1 VLDFAP
7 CFRRHVK
14 NLAILISGQGSNM
27 ASLARACRER
37 GWPARIAAVIAGSEA
52 APGIGLA
59 RSLGLPVEVLSH
71 RAFASR
77 EAYDAAL
84 AERLDTLSVDLVALA
99 GFMRILGDAFVRR
112 FEGRMV
118 NVHPSLLPAFPG
130 LDTHARALAA
140 GVRVHGATV
149 HLVTP
154 ALDHGPIL
162 VQAAVPVRDG
172 DDPPTLAARVLRV
185 EHRIYPAAVQ
195 WLLEDR
201 VTVEDGVA
209 RVDGVDETERLVWEQ
224 TL

>member
-1 VLDFAP
+1 M
-7 CFRRHVK
+7 K

-27 ASLARACRER
+27 ASLACACRER
-37 GWPARIAAVIAGSEA
+37 RWPARIATVISNSET
-52 APGIGLA
+52 APGVGLA

-71 RAFASR
+71 RAFGSR
-77 EAYDAAL
+77 EAYDTAL
-84 AERLDTLSVDLVALA
+84 AGRLEALSVDLVALA

-162 VQAAVPVRDG
+162 AQAAVPVSDG
-172 DDPPTLAARVLRV
+172 DDPARLAARVLRA

-195 WLLEDR
+195 WLLEGR
-201 VTVEDGVA
+201 VRVEDGVA
-209 RVDGVDETERLVWEQ
+209 RVDGVDETERLVWERI
-224 TL
+224 L